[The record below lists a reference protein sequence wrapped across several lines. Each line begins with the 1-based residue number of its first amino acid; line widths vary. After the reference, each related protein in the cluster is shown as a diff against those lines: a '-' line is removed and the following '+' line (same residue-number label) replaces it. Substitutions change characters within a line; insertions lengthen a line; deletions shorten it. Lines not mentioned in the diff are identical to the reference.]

1 MKKRSIMSLIFC
13 YKENKKEKNKKPA
26 WCFEDLLESRNINCL
41 NVVRI
46 YEHSPALQQRNVSS
60 FLQQMFYLLLFI
72 SI

>member
-1 MKKRSIMSLIFC
+1 MSLIFC

-26 WCFEDLLESRNINCL
+26 RCFEDLLESRNINCL

-46 YEHSPALQQRNVSS
+46 YEYSPALQQLNVSS